1 MIGPVSQSGQEDS
14 RGERYGSGEQ
24 DDGQIVFATSLAMVR
39 RGIQQCSGDGCTCE
53 VAHRLGSL
61 SGRFCIRYEPTQPVM
76 ASERV
81 VWTGELR
88 KSCAMAD
95 EVMEK

>member
-1 MIGPVSQSGQEDS
+1 VIGPVSQGGQEDS
-14 RGERYGSGEQ
+14 RSQRDGAGEQ
-24 DDGQIVFATSLAMVR
+24 DDGQIIFAPPLAMVR
-39 RGIQQCSGDGCTCE
+39 GGVQQCSGDRCTGE

-61 SGRFCIRYEPTQPVM
+61 SERVYTVYGPTQPVM